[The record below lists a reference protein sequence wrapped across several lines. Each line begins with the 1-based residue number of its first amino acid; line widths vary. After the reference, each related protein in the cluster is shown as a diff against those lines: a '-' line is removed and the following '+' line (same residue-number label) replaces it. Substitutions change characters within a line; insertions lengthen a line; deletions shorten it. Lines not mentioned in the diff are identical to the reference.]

1 MGANIGNTGW
11 FEERVALADGELIV
25 ARSGRGRPLL
35 ILHEELGH
43 PGALDWSNALA
54 AERSLIVPL
63 HPGFGRSGRVP
74 WVASMRDLASLYAAW
89 LRASQPIPVDVVGFS
104 FGGWLAA
111 EMMALDPKLFARAI
125 LVAPFGVRPP
135 QGELFDLF
143 RVTARRYLMASVLDP
158 RATPEYA
165 RLYGGLQ
172 TPEVFE
178 AWEEARAEFAR
189 LAWSPY
195 GFNPTLPELLSLNPA
210 APTLLVWGADD
221 AIVPVSA
228 GGVYQKAL
236 RGSRLVTFDECGHRP
251 ESECSDGF
259 LREVRTFLN

>member
-1 MGANIGNTGW
+1 MGTSDAIAGW
-11 FEERVALADGELIV
+11 FEEQVSLADGELV
-25 ARSGRGRPLL
+25 VTRCGRGRPLL
-35 ILHEELGH
+35 VLHEELGH
-43 PGALDWSNALA
+43 PGALEWSTALA

-63 HPGFGRSGRVP
+63 HPGFGRSARIP
-74 WVASMRDLASLYAAW
+74 WVASMRDLASVYAGW
-89 LRASQPIPVDVVGFS
+89 LRGSQPVPVDVLGFS

-111 EMMALDPKLFARAI
+111 EMMALDPKLFARVI

-143 RVTARRYLMASVLDP
+143 RVTARRYVMASVRDP
-158 RATPEYA
+158 HATAEYT

-195 GFNPTLPELLSLNPA
+195 GFNPTLPQLLSLNPA
-210 APTLLVWGADD
+210 PPTLLIWGNDD
-221 AIVPVSA
+221 AIVPPSA
-228 GGVYQKAL
+228 GGVYQKSL
-236 RGSRLVTFDECGHRP
+236 RGSRLVTFDDCGHRP
-251 ESECSDGF
+251 EIECSDGF
-259 LREVRTFLN
+259 LRELRTFLN